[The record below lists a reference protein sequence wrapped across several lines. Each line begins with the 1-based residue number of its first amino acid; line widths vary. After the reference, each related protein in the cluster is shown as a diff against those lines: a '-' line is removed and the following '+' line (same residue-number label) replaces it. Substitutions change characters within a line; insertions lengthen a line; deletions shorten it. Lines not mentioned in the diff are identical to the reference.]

1 MKTKY
6 VFLSVATL
14 ILAACGTST
23 EVTSQENQ
31 KENTQ
36 TSTQAAQDP
45 ANAGYYI
52 DGILYTL
59 VNGELEQPIEE
70 SSAVNKFKL
79 LDFKATGDLN
89 KDGADDIAVVITN
102 DTGGSGT
109 FYYLAIF
116 TSGTP
121 IVENTYNIGDR
132 INVQDLKFADN
143 KFQVTYLDRGPEQD
157 MASEPSVE
165 ITTIVEMDAENTGFV
180 FSCVDSAGICF

>member
-6 VFLSVATL
+6 VVLSVASL
-14 ILAACGTST
+14 ILVACGSSS
-23 EVTSQENQ
+23 EVTS
-31 KENTQ
+31 KETQ
-36 TSTQAAQDP
+36 TDSSQTESQAAPDP

-79 LDFKATGDLN
+79 LDFKASGDIN
-89 KDGADDIAVVITN
+89 KDGTDDVAVVLTN
-102 DTGGSGT
+102 DSGGTGT
-109 FYYLAIF
+109 FYYLSIF

-132 INVQDLKFADN
+132 IEVKDLKFADN
-143 KFQVTYLDRGPEQD
+143 KFQVTYLDRSPEED
-157 MASEPSVE
+157 MASDPTIE
-165 ITTIVEMDAENTGFV
+165 ITTIAEMDEENSTFV
-180 FSCVDSAGICF
+180 FSCVDNAGICF